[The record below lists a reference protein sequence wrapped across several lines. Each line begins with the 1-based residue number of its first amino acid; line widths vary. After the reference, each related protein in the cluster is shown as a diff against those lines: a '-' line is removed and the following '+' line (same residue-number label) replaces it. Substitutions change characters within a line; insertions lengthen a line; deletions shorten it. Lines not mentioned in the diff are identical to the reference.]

1 MEHPATPLDFL
12 QRLMPS
18 SGLYC
23 TARLHPGGSFIH
35 TFHTS
40 IAEAAQHLAA
50 MDAAGHAM
58 YLAQATFGMESYEN
72 WNWNK
77 SLPRNTPKAERK
89 KERLQKQAMAL
100 KSFFIDIDC
109 GPEKFAKDPHK
120 AYPNQLDAAKDLRRF
135 CGEAGFPFPAI
146 VSSGHGLY
154 AHWVIDQDVP
164 ALQWK
169 ALADIFKTLLTHHKF
184 RQDPSRTSDSAS
196 VLRPVGTHNRKTSD
210 IKDVKVMN
218 DAPDIP
224 LARWV
229 QIVNTAASRAKIA
242 APALAP
248 PTQFRGVNDEFTA
261 GIDGPPASALK
272 IADRCAQIKVVRD
285 TKGDVSE
292 PIWYAAIGVL
302 RHCLEGDELIHE
314 WSKGHPAYSFEVTED
329 KIQHHKDSGS
339 GPTTC
344 SKFGA
349 DNPNVCVA
357 CPSANKIKSP
367 IVLGRPEAQVI
378 ETATEEEI
386 DQMPYGYRRTGE
398 GLVHDRDEAAP
409 LRFYPYDLFI
419 VAIAFDQSL
428 GYETVTVR
436 HQMPITLEYKEF
448 TLRSALLHDKKTM
461 LMHLAD
467 HHVQVSGRDERDC
480 MMAYIEQ
487 YMAKVRGMKS
497 LDTLHS
503 QMGWRQDGLDQ
514 AFVLGETT
522 YRADGSEIRTGF
534 ARNIPEVAKAF
545 APKGELEAWSDATAS
560 LGLPGMEPLAFAFLA
575 GAFGAPLM
583 RFTGYAGAV
592 VALVG
597 HTGIGK
603 TLVGEMIL
611 STYGDPRQLTL
622 MKNDTVNAL
631 VSRLGLY
638 GSLPLYLDEVSNI
651 EGQDLSDLLYRIT
664 QGRDKARLGRDA
676 REKAVLNSWNTV
688 AIASSNHSL
697 VDKLSNLKADASA
710 EINRVMEL
718 ACSPIKSFDRHKA
731 TETYRAFHANH
742 GTAGPEYIRYVT
754 EHQGS
759 HRDKLDALTKKIDT
773 MSGASSDERF
783 WSAMSAVG
791 IYGGLIAKKLGLIQF
806 DVAPVLTWLVERIK
820 DMRGEKEELVT
831 SQVDVLGQFLD
842 EVSHGIM
849 VTTGDDAKLCSI
861 VREPRGPLVARI
873 MSDKNIL
880 YISRN
885 ALKKYLDR
893 YYGSYTE
900 LKNELVDIGAL
911 TNASFRAVLGK
922 GTYIGGTQQPVW
934 VIDLNC
940 PALGR
945 KTLQVVTSLEEKR
958 KAMG

>member
-1 MEHPATPLDFL
+1 MEFFT
-12 QRLMPS
+12 RLLPG

-23 TARLHPGGSFIH
+23 TARLHAGGGFIH

-40 IAEAAQHLAA
+40 IAETLQHLVA
-50 MDAAGHAM
+50 MDNAGHTM
-58 YLAQATFGMESYEN
+58 YLAQATYAMESYEN
-72 WNWNK
+72 WNANK
-77 SLPRNTPKAERK
+77 ALPKNLSQEERK
-89 KERLQKQAMAL
+89 AQRKSERTQKQAVAL
-100 KSFFIDIDC
+100 RSFFIDIDC

-120 AYPNQLDAAKDLRRF
+120 SYPTQLDAAKDLRRF
-135 CGEAGFPFPAI
+135 CEEAAFPSPAL

-154 AHWVIDQDVP
+154 AHWIIDQDIP
-164 ALQWK
+164 APQWK
-169 ALADIFKTLLTHHKF
+169 ALADIFKNLLNHHKF

-210 IKDVKVMN
+210 IKTVKVLH
-218 DAPDIP
+218 DTPDIP
-224 LARWV
+224 LAMFIQV
-229 QIVNTAASRAKIA
+229 LNSAAARAKINT
-242 APALAP
+242 PALSV

-261 GIDGPPASALK
+261 GIDGPPADAIKVAS
-272 IADRCAQIKVVRD
+272 RCAQVKNFVSSN
-285 TKGDVSE
+285 GNVSE
-292 PIWYAAIGVL
+292 PEWYNCIGLLRYCADGEAAIQ
-302 RHCLEGDELIHE
+302 E
-314 WSKGHPAYSFEVTED
+314 WSSGHPAYSPEATAA

-344 SKFGA
+344 AKFGA
-349 DNPNVCVA
+349 DNPNGCIA
-357 CPSANKIKSP
+357 CPSANKVKSP
-367 IVLGRPEAQVI
+367 IVLGRPEAVI
-378 ETATEEEI
+378 VEAATEEEVNHL
-386 DQMPYGYRRTGE
+386 PFGYKRTDD
-398 GLVHDRDEAAP
+398 GLFWEQDDAAP
-409 LRFYPYDLFI
+409 LRFYPYDLFPI
-419 VAIAFDQSL
+419 AIAYDQTL
-428 GYETVTVR
+428 GYETVTIR
-436 HQMPITLEYKEF
+436 HQLPITKEYKEF

-467 HHVQVSGRDERDC
+467 NHVQVSGRQERDC
-480 MMAYIEQ
+480 MMAYVEQ
-487 YMAKVRGMKS
+487 YLAKMRGMKS
-497 LDTLHS
+497 METLHS

-522 YRADGSEIRTGF
+522 YSINGESRTGF
-534 ARNIPEVAKAF
+534 AKNIPDVAKAF
-545 APKGELEAWSDATAS
+545 RSQGELEAWSEATAP

-603 TLVGEMIL
+603 TLIGEFIL
-611 STYGDPRQLTL
+611 SVYGDPRQLTL

-651 EGQDLSDLLYRIT
+651 EGQELSDLLYRIT
-664 QGRDKARLGRDA
+664 QGRDKARLGRDS

-688 AIASSNHSL
+688 AVASSNHSL
-697 VDKLSNLKADASA
+697 TDKLSNLKADASA
-710 EINRVMEL
+710 EINRIMEL
-718 ACSPIKSFDRHKA
+718 SCTPIKSFDRHKA

-742 GTAGPEYIRYVT
+742 GTAGPDYVRYLV

-759 HRDKLDALTKKIDT
+759 HRDKLDALTKKIDA

-806 DVAPVLTWLVERIK
+806 EIAPVLAWLVERIK
-820 DMRGEKEELVT
+820 EMREDKEELVVN
-831 SQVDVLGQFLD
+831 QVDVLGQFLD

-849 VTTGDDAKLCSI
+849 VTAGDDSKLCAI
-861 VREPRGPLVARI
+861 LREPRGPLVARI

-880 YISRN
+880 FISRN

-900 LKNELVDIGAL
+900 LKNELTEIGAL
-911 TNASFRAVLGK
+911 KNSSKRCVLGS
-922 GTYIGGTQQPVW
+922 GTYIGGTQQPCW
-934 VIDLNC
+934 QIDLNC
-940 PALGR
+940 PELGR
-945 KTLQVVTSLEEKR
+945 KTLQVVSSLEER
-958 KAMG
+958 KSLAKAS